1 MPILLLATTLA
12 MGVLW
17 YTAGTSA
24 RSGEPV
30 VLPVA
35 PIVQQ
40 PSVPEEPE
48 PPLGPP
54 KSLKKRVSRPE
65 KVQPAPT
72 PPPSPMIPPV
82 QIGELKLPPVEA
94 RPAPSKPAH
103 EEPAP
108 VEAKSKPKPKPSGRY
123 TPTERPAPP
132 QNVPAPAPKGP
143 TPARLSPL
151 ARPTPVPATEVVL
164 TDLRY
169 DENYEQEQSEMLFDA
184 ASRQLEKH
192 LPLLA
197 KCGLDQVY
205 LDVNPKCTT
214 KDHYWQVFSWK
225 YMWITSEGKIS
236 ANWSSDCVAQYLDG
250 KSMPIGLTHGGQWEL
265 KFKILRKFRPNP
277 GGGAMCPYKGL
288 VE

>member
-1 MPILLLATTLA
+1 
-12 MGVLW
+12 
-17 YTAGTSA
+17 
-24 RSGEPV
+24 
-30 VLPVA
+30 
-35 PIVQQ
+35 
-40 PSVPEEPE
+40 
-48 PPLGPP
+48 
-54 KSLKKRVSRPE
+54 
-65 KVQPAPT
+65 
-72 PPPSPMIPPV
+72 MIPPV

-250 KSMPIGLTHGGQWEL
+250 KSMPIGLIHGGQRVAPVRVL
-265 KFKILRKFRPNP
+265 ILVTNEVFPIALTPACFALVDCQEHGRGP
-277 GGGAMCPYKGL
+277 GHRVAHGPAECPPAPFDVCSFAKYHSPSPLDPGNSIVFPAPVNTKTPAG
-288 VE
+288 